1 MGISGASL
9 LRVAASIAV
18 DITIVPH
25 DVAVLKWR
33 TVVCILQVEK
43 LRLCIHYKMA
53 SKSKSVP
60 REFWLTVCA
69 VEEANAGEG
78 FIRSI
83 GFPVKCPA
91 GHNRGS
97 AVP

>member
-60 REFWLTVCA
+60 REFWLTVSVRWRRQTLEKA
-69 VEEANAGEG
+69 LSVA
-78 FIRSI
+78 
-83 GFPVKCPA
+83 
-91 GHNRGS
+91 S
-97 AVP
+97 ASR

>member
-1 MGISGASL
+1 MGILVARL
-9 LRVAASIAV
+9 FRVAASVAI
-18 DITIVPH
+18 DNTIVPQ

-60 REFWLTVCA
+60 REFWLTVSVRRRRQTLEKA
-69 VEEANAGEG
+69 LSVALA
-78 FIRSI
+78 SQ
-83 GFPVKCPA
+83 
-91 GHNRGS
+91 
-97 AVP
+97 